1 MINKKVVT
9 IKVVF
14 IMEKEL
20 LMKFAYVKVST
31 YRHKTVKT
39 LQNTIKIPT
48 EIAKDTG
55 INKSHVSKVLRE
67 LKESGIVECMNEEA
81 RKGRIYR
88 LTETGEEIANY
99 LK

>member
-1 MINKKVVT
+1 MINNRIVI
-9 IKVVF
+9 IKVVV
-14 IMEKEL
+14 IMEEEL
-20 LMKFAYVKVST
+20 LRKYAYVKVSS

-39 LQNTIKIPT
+39 LQNKIKIPT
-48 EIAKDTG
+48 EIARDTG

-88 LTETGEEIANY
+88 LTEIGEEIATY
-99 LK
+99 LR